1 MSDVVSFT
9 LQVDQTRIT
18 AASQAFTNLVP
29 HIVGSEVLSRFTIT
43 DSTESISAGSQIALK
58 EDQRISFTVLA
69 VNQIDQVK
77 QLSCLPHVQALSRL
91 MQRGISVEDLNE
103 QDPIRDYWN
112 ELNRNQAVADQRDR
126 DLQNAERMVS
136 LGTLAAGVAHEINNP
151 LAFIKSNLMSLEG
164 FLKPM
169 VDTVKSLLAIAEN
182 SPQLLQ
188 QLEAQ
193 GLTYDEEELSF
204 ILGDL
209 DDILVDLRDGSERI
223 VTIVS
228 GLKQYS
234 HPSRQAPV
242 PTDINDVIRV
252 AIELSRNEFKYHAK
266 LETDLTDIPPI
277 KANAGELTQVLVNL
291 LVNAAQAIPEH
302 GRIWVR
308 SAQVC
313 HQGQQVVEIRVGD
326 TGTGMSAELIEKIF
340 DPFYTT
346 KEVGKGTGLG
356 LSISQRIVNEHGG
369 EIEVHSQPNEGT
381 EFILRF
387 PLSLSA
393 TNTQS

>member
-1 MSDVVSFT
+1 MPNAAVSFAIQVEKSRIVAASSPFSQLIPEIIGST
-9 LQVDQTRIT
+9 LESVFDLEAEALFEDIDGPVALKAHPEVRFTLLSTSGIVDQG
-18 AASQAFTNLVP
+18 SFAFLPSV
-29 HIVGSEVLSRFTIT
+29 
-43 DSTESISAGSQIALK
+43 ESIKALRRAGL
-58 EDQRISFTVLA
+58 T
-69 VNQIDQVK
+69 
-77 QLSCLPHVQALSRL
+77 P
-91 MQRGISVEDLNE
+91 EDLSLS
-103 QDPIRDYWN
+103 DPVRGYWL
-112 ELNRNQAVADQRDR
+112 ELERYAAEEERRNRE
-126 DLQNAERMVS
+126 LQNAERMVS

-151 LAFIKSNLMSLEG
+151 LAFIKSNLMSLDG

-169 VDTVKSLLAIAEN
+169 VETVKSLLEIAQRQPEI
-182 SPQLLQ
+182 LQ

-204 ILGDL
+204 ILEDL

-242 PTDINDVIRV
+242 PTDLNDVIRV

-266 LETDLTDIPPI
+266 LETDLNELPPI
-277 KANAGELTQVLVNL
+277 KANSGELTQVLVNL

-308 SAQVC
+308 TARVENQVE
-313 HQGQQVVEIRVGD
+313 VRVGD
-326 TGTGMSAELIEKIF
+326 TGTGMAPELIDKIF

-346 KEVGKGTGLG
+346 KDVGKGTGLG

-369 EIEVHSQPNEGT
+369 QIEVISEPNNGT
-381 EFILRF
+381 EFVLRF
-387 PLSLSA
+387 PLDSA
-393 TNTQS
+393 TV

>member
-1 MSDVVSFT
+1 MLNAAVSFAI
-9 LQVDQTRIT
+9 QVEKSRIV
-18 AASQAFTNLVP
+18 AASSPFSQLIP
-29 HIVGSEVLSRFTIT
+29 EIIGSTLESVFDLEAGALFEDIDGPVALKAHPEVRFTLL
-43 DSTESISAGSQIALK
+43 STSGIADQESFAFLPSVESIKAFRKAGL
-58 EDQRISFTVLA
+58 T
-69 VNQIDQVK
+69 
-77 QLSCLPHVQALSRL
+77 P
-91 MQRGISVEDLNE
+91 EDLSLS
-103 QDPIRDYWN
+103 DPVRGYWL
-112 ELNRNQAVADQRDR
+112 ELERYAAEEERRNRE
-126 DLQNAERMVS
+126 LQNAERMVS

-151 LAFIKSNLMSLEG
+151 LAFIKSNLMSLDG

-169 VDTVKSLLAIAEN
+169 VETVKSLLEIAQRQPEI
-182 SPQLLQ
+182 LQ

-204 ILGDL
+204 ILEDL

-234 HPSRQAPV
+234 HPSRQAPA
-242 PTDINDVIRV
+242 PTDLNDVIRV

-266 LETDLTDIPPI
+266 LETDLNELPPI
-277 KANAGELTQVLVNL
+277 KANSGELTQVLVNL

-308 SAQVC
+308 TARVENQVE
-313 HQGQQVVEIRVGD
+313 VRVGD
-326 TGTGMSAELIEKIF
+326 TGTGMAPELIDKIF

-346 KEVGKGTGLG
+346 KDVGKGTGLG

-369 EIEVHSQPNEGT
+369 QIEVISEPNKGT
-381 EFILRF
+381 EFVLRF
-387 PLSLSA
+387 PLDSA
-393 TNTQS
+393 TV